1 MKKLFTF
8 VLIFALLLSGCGKTE
23 EPLIDSEDI
32 ISSTSSESE
41 NENKTVS
48 EAEISSV
55 PEEEQVSMTFKLG
68 SNGETVE
75 LFPGDSIGEW
85 KLENLEIDYD
95 ESGFAE
101 FDSIEAEFSG
111 NVELKGHIERNPMA
125 ELAYDFIID
134 RSEYN
139 RMPFL
144 VSKDFKE
151 FRGHFVMNIPEGLE
165 NSPKLDWNE
174 TLPAKIT
181 ISGFRINCA
190 FTETFDGADVVKIEP
205 LSEEIP
211 ALYKD
216 MLINFGAKVN
226 ESGELVVKK
235 GVNFYYDVVGVSDY
249 LLEDSIRFHSWAM
262 SRSDLITK
270 IEVSLPGFSDK
281 VYAYP
286 AEIFESEV
294 FKYFG
299 RTAESLRVPGFYYE
313 EQNCYFLDGHGGIG
327 EIPFIVVNNI
337 EENDDMVTFHITL
350 DYEFD
355 NDRDMALTV
364 KLLPDGGYNYVSYLR
379 E

>member
-1 MKKLFTF
+1 
-8 VLIFALLLSGCGKTE
+8 
-23 EPLIDSEDI
+23 
-32 ISSTSSESE
+32 
-41 NENKTVS
+41 
-48 EAEISSV
+48 
-55 PEEEQVSMTFKLG
+55 MTFKLG
-68 SNGETVE
+68 SEGEIVE

-85 KLENLEIDYD
+85 VLTKLDVDYRPEIDWTN
-95 ESGFAE
+95 
-101 FDSIEAEFSG
+101 SIEAEFSG
-111 NVELKGHIERNPMA
+111 TVELKGHIERDPMA

-134 RSEYN
+134 RCEYD

-151 FRGHFVMNIPEGLE
+151 FRGWFLLNIPEGIE
-165 NSPKLDWNE
+165 NSPELDFGE
-174 TLPAKIT
+174 TLPCKIT

-190 FTETFDGADVVKIEP
+190 YTETADGADVIKIEP
-205 LSEEIP
+205 LSKEIP
-211 ALYKD
+211 ALYEE
-216 MLINFGAKVN
+216 MILNFGAKVN

-249 LLEDSIRFHSWAM
+249 LLEDPIRFHSWAM
-262 SRSDLITK
+262 SRSDIITK
-270 IEVSLPGFSDK
+270 VEVSLPGFSDK

-327 EIPFIVVNNI
+327 EIPFIVVNSI

-350 DYEFD
+350 NYEFD
-355 NDRDMALTV
+355 NDRNMALTV
-364 KLLPDGGYNYVSYLR
+364 KLLSDGGYNYVSYLP

>member
-1 MKKLFTF
+1 MKKLFAF

-23 EPLIDSEDI
+23 TP
-32 ISSTSSESE
+32 
-41 NENKTVS
+41 
-48 EAEISSV
+48 EISEPEEQIAELEQSV
-55 PEEEQVSMTFKLG
+55 SNPEEESSETEVSSEDKEIITDK
-68 SNGETVE
+68 N
-75 LFPGDSIGEW
+75 DS
-85 KLENLEIDYD
+85 
-95 ESGFAE
+95 S
-101 FDSIEAEFSG
+101 
-111 NVELKGHIERNPMA
+111 
-125 ELAYDFIID
+125 
-134 RSEYN
+134 
-139 RMPFL
+139 
-144 VSKDFKE
+144 
-151 FRGHFVMNIPEGLE
+151 
-165 NSPKLDWNE
+165 
-174 TLPAKIT
+174 
-181 ISGFRINCA
+181 
-190 FTETFDGADVVKIEP
+190 
-205 LSEEIP
+205 LSE
-211 ALYKD
+211 LYMD

-262 SRSDLITK
+262 SRSDIITK

-327 EIPFIVVNNI
+327 ETPFIVVNSI
-337 EENDDMVTFHITL
+337 EENDNMVTFHITL